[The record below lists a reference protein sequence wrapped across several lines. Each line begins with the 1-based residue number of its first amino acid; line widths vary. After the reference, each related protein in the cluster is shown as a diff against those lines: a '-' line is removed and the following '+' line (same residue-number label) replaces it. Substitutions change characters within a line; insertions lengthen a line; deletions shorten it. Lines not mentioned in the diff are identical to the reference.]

1 MPAKLNTEPNIELYD
16 EFYERLIEMHRN
28 LVDE

>member
-1 MPAKLNTEPNIELYD
+1 MPAKLNTEPSIEVYE
-16 EFYERLIEMHRN
+16 EFYERSIEMHRN